1 MTSLS
6 PNGLGGHAAGRCGR
20 IGLILPV
27 LSLLLL
33 AGHFLRFGNPGLCLA
48 IVALAALAATRRAWV
63 RVALMAALAAGLLV
77 WAGAWADFLT
87 LRLAAGRPWLR
98 MSLIMAAVAGLNA
111 LSLAWLGRDGGRGF
125 FNRQP
130 EQAAIGGGIFVL
142 TAALLGATREM
153 VRFPILLLDRFFPG
167 WGWLEIFALAAYAA
181 WVGGRMSDPARSSA
195 VRSRIWGL
203 FSLVFFL
210 QLVLGLAGV
219 RELLMTGALHLPV
232 PAVIIGGPIYRGAG
246 YFMPILFAVTLLLVG
261 PAWCSHLCYIGA
273 WDDLLSRSRK
283 RAGALAAWARHGRWF
298 TLAAVVLTA
307 LLLRVQGVSAGTAAA
322 LGGAFGILGVGVMAT
337 ASRRLGIMA
346 HCTAYCPLGAVSNL
360 LGKISPFRIRVH
372 ADCSRC
378 GACGR
383 VCRYGALEE
392 IDIERGRPGFTCT
405 LCGDCL
411 GSCRQASLE
420 YRFPGL
426 SAPFARRAFLVLA
439 VSLHAVFLGVARM

>member
-1 MTSLS
+1 MKTLS
-6 PNGLGGHAAGRCGR
+6 YTDPVAHVPGRYDR
-20 IGLILPV
+20 IGIILPL
-27 LSLLLL
+27 LSLLLS

-48 IVALAALAATRRAWV
+48 IGALAALSATRRAWV
-63 RVALMAALAAGLLV
+63 RVAMMAVLAAGLIV
-77 WAGAWADFLT
+77 WAGAWADFLA
-87 LRLAAGRPWLR
+87 LRAAFGRPWLR
-98 MSLIMAAVAGLNA
+98 MSMIMAAVAGLNV
-111 LSLAWLGRDGGRGF
+111 LSLAWLGHDGGRGF

-130 EQAAIGGGIFVL
+130 EQAAIGGGIFIL

-153 VRFPILLLDRFFPG
+153 VRFPILLLDRFFPE
-167 WGWLEIFALAAYAA
+167 WGWLEIFALAVYAA
-181 WVGGRMSDPARSSA
+181 WVGGRMTDPERSSV

-210 QLVLGLAGV
+210 QLLLGLTGV

-232 PAVIIGGPIYRGAG
+232 PAVIIGGPIYRGGG

-273 WDDLLSRSRK
+273 WDDVLSRSRK
-283 RAGALAAWARHGRWF
+283 RAGALPTWARHGRWL
-298 TLAAVVLTA
+298 TLPAVVLTA
-307 LLLRVQGVSAGTAAA
+307 LLLRLLGVSAGTAAA
-322 LGGAFGILGVGVMAT
+322 LGGAFGVVGVGVMAT
-337 ASRRLGIMA
+337 ASRRLGVMA

-360 LGKISPFRIRVH
+360 LGKISPFRLRLR

-378 GACGR
+378 GACAR
-383 VCRYGALEE
+383 VCRYGALAES
-392 IDIERGRPGFTCT
+392 DIAAGRPGFSCT

-411 GSCRQASLE
+411 GSCRQFSIA

-426 SAPFARRAFLVLA
+426 SAAAARRAFLILV